1 MSDDDLDR
9 EIQSFQKKVLNFSID
24 EIERELSELS
34 KEVSF
39 LESQV
44 EVDLDSYSEIELE
57 IARRKINQFK
67 RKIGVLTAELLRRNG
82 V

>member
-1 MSDDDLDR
+1 LSDDDLDR